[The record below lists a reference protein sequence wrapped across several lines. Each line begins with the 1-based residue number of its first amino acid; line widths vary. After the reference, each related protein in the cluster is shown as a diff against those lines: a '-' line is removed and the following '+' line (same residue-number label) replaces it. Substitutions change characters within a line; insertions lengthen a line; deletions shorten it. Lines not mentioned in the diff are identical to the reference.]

1 MAVKKLD
8 HIKNIKYS
16 GVHPLD
22 KKKLIKKI
30 NNYIDSYNDSQ
41 QVILNYLNNPDFSK
55 YFEKLIYEKLTKK
68 INEEIQSAT
77 LKNGKNTLKEI
88 DKNVGS
94 IIESTS
100 GELLHFKKI
109 ISETNNYPK
118 NFFSNVSE
126 TLKLLKADVY
136 KEDLENLAH
145 LITPKISEKEMEK
158 CLSNCSEKDWND
170 ISKNIEITF
179 ETTLKN
185 SLEDLKS
192 TIALINEKH
201 LSKSKINGKIT
212 DYIRKK
218 FDDVIDKETGRE
230 HLGGNVRSL
239 YDEYINEIKTELKK
253 IFEKISDD
261 EIKSVRDLINLG
273 LKNSDPSKSFKI
285 VNSAIKSAYETL
297 NQNINSKEYGI
308 KEFIT
313 NTVKPKIDEIINRA
327 KQQN

>member
-1 MAVKKLD
+1 MRLLGTRLPKL
-8 HIKNIKYS
+8 
-16 GVHPLD
+16 P
-22 KKKLIKKI
+22 
-30 NNYIDSYNDSQ
+30 
-41 QVILNYLNNPDFSK
+41 
-55 YFEKLIYEKLTKK
+55 
-68 INEEIQSAT
+68 
-77 LKNGKNTLKEI
+77 
-88 DKNVGS
+88 
-94 IIESTS
+94 
-100 GELLHFKKI
+100 
-109 ISETNNYPK
+109 
-118 NFFSNVSE
+118 
-126 TLKLLKADVY
+126 
-136 KEDLENLAH
+136 
-145 LITPKISEKEMEK
+145 
-158 CLSNCSEKDWND
+158 
-170 ISKNIEITF
+170 
-179 ETTLKN
+179 
-185 SLEDLKS
+185 
-192 TIALINEKH
+192 
-201 LSKSKINGKIT
+201 
-212 DYIRKK
+212 K